1 MTEWTDQQRRSVL
14 SFFRRASAATGSLA
28 EEARSLLRWLDPPTK
43 LPPEHELDR
52 ETGNWVE
59 AENRYYRRKA
69 LVAQLMRAPGHR
81 LRASEISLPGVTSR
95 TALSRWLSA
104 QVRCGF
110 LKRTEGRI
118 ARNRFATYYYSIAE
132 PAPK

>member
-1 MTEWTDQQRRSVL
+1 MRDWTVQQRRSVL
-14 SFFRRASAATGSLA
+14 SFFRRASAATGNLA
-28 EEARSLLRWLDPPTK
+28 DEARSLLRWLDPPTK

-59 AENRYYRRKA
+59 AENRYFRRKA

-81 LRASEISLPGVTSR
+81 LRAAEISLPGVTSR

-104 QVRCGF
+104 QVRAGF
-110 LKRTEGRI
+110 LKRTEGRV
-118 ARNRFATYYYSIAE
+118 ASNRFVTYYYSLAE

>member
-1 MTEWTDQQRRSVL
+1 MRDWTVQQRRIVL
-14 SFFRRASAATGSLA
+14 SFFRRASAATGNLA
-28 EEARSLLRWLDPPTK
+28 DEARSLLRWLDPPTK

-59 AENRYYRRKA
+59 AENRYFRRKA
-69 LVAQLMRAPGHR
+69 LVTQLMRAPRHR

-104 QVRCGF
+104 QVRAGF
-110 LKRTEGRI
+110 LKRTEGRV
-118 ARNRFATYYYSIAE
+118 ASNRFVTYYYSLAE